1 MYLQSLELTNFRN
14 YKFASTA
21 FPSEGLTV
29 IVGQNGQGKTNL
41 LEAIAFAANLRSFRT
56 HDTSALV
63 GKETES
69 AVIRSGGFRNQRQ
82 LDIDIELSSTARTR
96 VFVNKQP
103 VRRNRDLD
111 DALSATVFFPED
123 LQLVKGGPGER
134 RRFIDELL
142 GDSSLS
148 AAALLRDLDRITKQR
163 NTLLKQAGGRLS
175 VDVESTLDVWD
186 AQLTDKG
193 EQLGRLRAQLVQALQ
208 PLVLESYKL
217 VADQPD
223 SAHTLTIRLATEWST
238 SDGFAGL
245 AQTLAETRKV
255 DVARGLTTKGPHRDE
270 VEVAVNTMPARTH
283 ASQGEQRTL
292 ALALR
297 LAGHRYMTDRLGAPP
312 ILLLDDVFSELDVSR
327 VRGLIDSLPTGQTFV
342 TTASPVPEGIIK
354 AAELHIRSGAIS

>member
-111 DALSATVFFPED
+111 DELSATVFFPED

-223 SAHTLTIRLATEWST
+223 SAHTLTIRLAT
-238 SDGFAGL
+238 
-245 AQTLAETRKV
+245 
-255 DVARGLTTKGPHRDE
+255 
-270 VEVAVNTMPARTH
+270 
-283 ASQGEQRTL
+283 
-292 ALALR
+292 
-297 LAGHRYMTDRLGAPP
+297 
-312 ILLLDDVFSELDVSR
+312 
-327 VRGLIDSLPTGQTFV
+327 
-342 TTASPVPEGIIK
+342 
-354 AAELHIRSGAIS
+354 